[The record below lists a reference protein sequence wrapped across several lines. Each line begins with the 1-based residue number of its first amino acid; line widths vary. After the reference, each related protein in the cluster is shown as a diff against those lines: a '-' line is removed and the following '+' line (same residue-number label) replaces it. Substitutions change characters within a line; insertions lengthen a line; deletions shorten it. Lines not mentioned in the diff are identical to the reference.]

1 MITTQFCVLEWHCM
15 KIVSNLS
22 VVSTLQTRH
31 LYWNLFYL
39 YQINS
44 YAIVYIIITYSD
56 IQKIEEGIGRNFS
69 TFIQE
74 MSSMVASF
82 VIAFVFNWQ
91 LALVTSVL
99 LPVLLVMLGVLG
111 KVSCSL
117 TSVVSVNYD
126 YKL

>member
-1 MITTQFCVLEWHCM
+1 M
-15 KIVSNLS
+15 
-22 VVSTLQTRH
+22 
-31 LYWNLFYL
+31 
-39 YQINS
+39 
-44 YAIVYIIITYSD
+44 VYIIIAYSD

-74 MSSMVASF
+74 MSSMVVSF
-82 VIAFVFNWQ
+82 IIAFIFNWQ

-117 TSVVSVNYD
+117 TNVVSVNYD
-126 YKL
+126 YNS

>member
-1 MITTQFCVLEWHCM
+1 
-15 KIVSNLS
+15 
-22 VVSTLQTRH
+22 
-31 LYWNLFYL
+31 
-39 YQINS
+39 
-44 YAIVYIIITYSD
+44 
-56 IQKIEEGIGRNFS
+56 
-69 TFIQE
+69 
-74 MSSMVASF
+74 MVASF
-82 VIAFVFNWQ
+82 VIAFIFNWQ